1 VIMYGVVNDKVE
13 FAVEAEKSFLK
24 ALKMQVY
31 KSSDSIIIAREGM
44 TGNIDATTKSES

>member
-1 VIMYGVVNDKVE
+1 MIRWSLLLRRRNP
-13 FAVEAEKSFLK
+13 
-24 ALKMQVY
+24 LKMQVY